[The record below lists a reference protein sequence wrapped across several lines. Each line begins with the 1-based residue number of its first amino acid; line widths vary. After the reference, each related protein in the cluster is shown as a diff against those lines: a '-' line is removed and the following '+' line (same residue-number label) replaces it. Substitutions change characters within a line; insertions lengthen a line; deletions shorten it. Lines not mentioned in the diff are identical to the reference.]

1 FVGREFRKPGLEK
14 KLDPRA
20 FFVSAF
26 RENRR
31 YDRMAREMLTFSGEI
46 QPSGPGVFVASHV
59 KGGGAET
66 MASVTARLFLG
77 VQIQCA
83 QCHDHPYDDRYKQ
96 EDFYGLVAYFAR
108 TKTKRDRGE
117 AGRVAAPQPSMTGD
131 TTMTATAPAAASAA
145 AGMGV
150 DDKA

>member
-1 FVGREFRKPGLEK
+1 
-14 KLDPRA
+14 DPRA

-77 VQIQCA
+77 VQVQCA

-108 TKTKRDRGE
+108 TKTKQDRVD
-117 AGRVAAPQPSMTGD
+117 AGMVPATTVAPPTTAT
-131 TTMTATAPAAASAA
+131 TTMTGSGNTT
-145 AGMGV
+145 M
-150 DDKA
+150 